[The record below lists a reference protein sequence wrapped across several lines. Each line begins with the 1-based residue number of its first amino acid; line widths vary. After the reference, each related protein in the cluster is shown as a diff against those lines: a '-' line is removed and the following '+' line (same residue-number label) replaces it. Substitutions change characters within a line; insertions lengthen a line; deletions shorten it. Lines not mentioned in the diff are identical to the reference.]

1 MDWACAF
8 IFGAVSAGFVCGER
22 LEVAGEGEKPTR
34 QPNVVIIYGDDLG
47 YGDLGCYG
55 AKKIPTPNLDR
66 MAAWPQRDCALQMLI
81 ARLRLA
87 PPLVMKWSRQTEPR
101 VYLEN
106 HRIVGL
112 DPSDP
117 LTVSYKKRIPDDVLG
132 TVYPDGRADPEAMTY
147 YKNTH
152 GHNMTVIN
160 GVGRIG
166 MMKGGKSAL
175 WNDEEM
181 ADRLVEKTVA
191 FIEKNKETPFFLF
204 FSSQDIHV
212 PRTPHPRFRGKSD
225 LSYRGDAMV
234 QLDWVSGAILEAL
247 KKNGVDENTM
257 VIFSSNNGPVYD
269 DGYQDGT
276 TVKTSSK
283 EVDTMVRALIEEG
296 NIRFLKEGRECH

>member
-1 MDWACAF
+1 
-8 IFGAVSAGFVCGER
+8 
-22 LEVAGEGEKPTR
+22 
-34 QPNVVIIYGDDLG
+34 
-47 YGDLGCYG
+47 
-55 AKKIPTPNLDR
+55 
-66 MAAWPQRDCALQMLI
+66 
-81 ARLRLA
+81 
-87 PPLVMKWSRQTEPR
+87 
-101 VYLEN
+101 
-106 HRIVGL
+106 
-112 DPSDP
+112 
-117 LTVSYKKRIPDDVLG
+117 
-132 TVYPDGRADPEAMTY
+132 
-147 YKNTH
+147 
-152 GHNMTVIN
+152 
-160 GVGRIG
+160 
-166 MMKGGKSAL
+166 MKGGKSAL

-257 VIFSSNNGPVYD
+257 VIFSSDNGPVYD

-283 EVDTMVRALIEEG
+283 EVDRGHDGSGPYRGGKYQIFEGGTRVPLIIRWPAGIQPGVSDALVSQVDFVKSFANQLKVEVPKGQAADSRDYWSALIGNDREG
-296 NIRFLKEGRECH
+296 AEMILEQAQSVAIRKGPWKYFEGSERYVFRGPKKRKKVPVLFNVEKDLSESENLFKKKPKLADELKELLRKFQQTGLAH